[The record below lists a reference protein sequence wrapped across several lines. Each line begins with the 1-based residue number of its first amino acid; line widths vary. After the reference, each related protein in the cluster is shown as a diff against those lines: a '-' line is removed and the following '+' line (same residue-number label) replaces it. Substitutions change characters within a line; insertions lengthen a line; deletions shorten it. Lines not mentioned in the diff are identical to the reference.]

1 MTRPWSASPAP
12 PGTEGAR
19 TAADGRAALSK
30 RLTTALSS
38 VVAPRLVPHA
48 GRAFTKAGD
57 SYTPAGGR
65 AVVEGVAGTPRH
77 AVVTV
82 MRLR

>member
-1 MTRPWSASPAP
+1 M
-12 PGTEGAR
+12 
-19 TAADGRAALSK
+19 
-30 RLTTALSS
+30 
-38 VVAPRLVPHA
+38 APRLVPHA